1 MIISVTVREDLSAR
15 YVSNSRRCFATW
27 TASEVGT
34 LVKSDT
40 TSKDTKDSSWAIYSL
55 GGNKSRELL
64 GVVDGGLCVT
74 L

>member
-40 TSKDTKDSSWAIYSL
+40 TSKDTKDSSWATSWVAIKVENCL
-55 GGNKSRELL
+55 ELWM
-64 GVVDGGLCVT
+64 VDSV
-74 L
+74 